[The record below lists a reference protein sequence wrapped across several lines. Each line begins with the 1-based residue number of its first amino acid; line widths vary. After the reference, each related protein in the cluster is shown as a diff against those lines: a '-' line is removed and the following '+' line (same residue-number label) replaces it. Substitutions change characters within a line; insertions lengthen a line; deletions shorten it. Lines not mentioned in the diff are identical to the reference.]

1 MLQGAA
7 VSASDISQS
16 MAQEAQR
23 RYEAAVAEGGSPPAT
38 APRFST
44 SDLESLTGRYD
55 TVTCLDV
62 MIHYPQVK
70 PHTFVVTPS
79 ISCERSVVATSI
91 TSERSAGLGL
101 KVHNHILDDPKYVDV
116 TKTRP
121 GSRV

>member
-23 RYEAAVAEGGSPPAT
+23 RYEAALAEGGSPPAT

-44 SDLESLTGRYD
+44 SDLESLSGRYD

-70 PHTFVVTPS
+70 THTFVVT
-79 ISCERSVVATSI
+79 TSI
-91 TSERSAGLGL
+91 TGEGSASLGV
-101 KVHNHILDDPKYVDV
+101 KVHKDILEDPRIRLRD
-116 TKTRP
+116 
-121 GSRV
+121 GDQAGNGAF